1 MTYIITP
8 EFSIEFR
15 HQKVGRDTSHH
26 HVQLEQR
33 SGGAPN
39 LGWGNLRAVQW
50 QGKATDAHAA
60 ASDETSKVKLV
71 DTWAQQQVQQVG
83 RFESKWGLKIGYCIL
98 SVPHHVF
105 GLDIFQPHM
114 FMTCCHRHTQMI
126 LFPGQLWQTGRESS
140 LPELDPKSLSNWRI
154 SLNHRIVFTTLNHVE
169 SAKKWSQESSV
180 QDPLSLNLLLEN
192 AIPVI

>member
-1 MTYIITP
+1 
-8 EFSIEFR
+8 
-15 HQKVGRDTSHH
+15 
-26 HVQLEQR
+26 
-33 SGGAPN
+33 
-39 LGWGNLRAVQW
+39 
-50 QGKATDAHAA
+50 
-60 ASDETSKVKLV
+60 
-71 DTWAQQQVQQVG
+71 
-83 RFESKWGLKIGYCIL
+83 
-98 SVPHHVF
+98 
-105 GLDIFQPHM
+105 LDIFQPHM